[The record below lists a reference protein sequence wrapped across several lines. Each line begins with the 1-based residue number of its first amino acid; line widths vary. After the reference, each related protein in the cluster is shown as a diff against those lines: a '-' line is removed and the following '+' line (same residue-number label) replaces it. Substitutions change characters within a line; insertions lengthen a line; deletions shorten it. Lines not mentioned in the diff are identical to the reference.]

1 MPLPK
6 VKPGEARDKF
16 IGRCMGDP
24 MMKKDFKDQK
34 QRTAVCFS
42 QFTKKEGFF
51 HVGGIVVV
59 EAFFSLG
66 DKLRAAVQTAWGK
79 NVWVRDFSNKEVI
92 MSSDDW
98 TVDTF
103 QKVGYKVM
111 KGEIEF
117 VGAPEEVE
125 LVKRYESQLTMKD
138 LVDLAEMDFEVK
150 DGKRN

>member
-6 VKPGEARDKF
+6 PGKGEERNKF

-66 DKLRAAVQTAWGK
+66 DKLRSSVHDKWGK

-92 MSSDDW
+92 MASEDW
-98 TVDTF
+98 GEKM
-103 QKVGYKVM
+103 QKVGYKIT

-117 VGAPEEVE
+117 TTAPEPVE

-150 DGKRN
+150 DAK